1 MKRNILLLVT
11 LCFGTFALAQE
22 AVRFGDREVY
32 LETNVN
38 HTRRG
43 NASKTSSL
51 ELGTPAGEK
60 LNVLIQF
67 EKGKGWTNALSQ
79 KGVLLGDY
87 LGNGA
92 YYASVPPGGK
102 PSDFF
107 GTGLR
112 VVTPIRGAWKLPS
125 AFVQKAEIPSW
136 VAVGDKFKMSLAWF
150 ESVGWEYVKRLLDSK
165 ALEYGKPSLTLR
177 EVTVT
182 ATREELE
189 ALAENEA
196 IAYIQWCEPP
206 RALLNRGAAQLSGG
220 TLLRLAQPLG
230 GRGLTGKGEKIGLWD
245 SNVGDHV
252 DYGNR
257 VHCVEFED
265 PVSASEAHGMH
276 VAGTVIGAGLLD
288 EQGKGIAPEAE
299 LWTNNFDLQSNGLSV
314 AQEMYNLWKQEKISL
329 TQNSYGAPLQWFCN
343 QVDKFS
349 YSFFHNQN
357 SDIIALLAPT
367 LTHVYALGNEQGKC
381 NMTYGALT
389 NNMKNVISVGAV
401 NVFGTTTSFSSYGPT
416 DDGRILPTLCA
427 RGASVFSTIND
438 QRYERYDGTSMA
450 CPTVTGH
457 LALLTQRYRQLNGGA
472 TPLSYFLKALVAN
485 TARDAGRP
493 GPDYQYGFG
502 ILDAVAA
509 AEVLENKWYT
519 TDEIASGSAAKT
531 VKINVPEG
539 VKQLRV
545 MLCWNDPVSRKEY
558 AHGEKALIND
568 LDLSVVCGG
577 ATVLP
582 WTLKKDAPTEN
593 AVRARNEVDNI
604 EQVTIDNPTAG
615 ETSISIAANVK
626 MGDAQSYA
634 VVWYYDFQKPQ
645 LFSPLPEEIYEP
657 GEMFYLRAENMVAPL
672 RVELSVDGGKT
683 YQNLGEYPHHSA
695 VRLPSELKPT
705 NKALLRVTDRNG
717 VVQKM
722 DAPFTVMH
730 QVKRLNLEDAYCTTA
745 GWKLTWM
752 ATEGA
757 KEYEVLRLN
766 LATEQYEP
774 LATVTATEYTLK
786 NEDVKN
792 ERNVYA
798 VRAYHADGFAG
809 ARSIAVV
816 SGKPAQLSL
825 TLAQLPYF
833 ESFVNWPLKYTYI
846 TRGKNVQFARAET
859 AAGTGLPIGS
869 HTIRLS
875 ADTPPSDWNTP
886 FEQRDNVG
894 RFELCNLDLSSL
906 TEGTKIQFVT
916 YALMTTSPDQAES
929 AQLRLLVDNEEIADV
944 QGRKHIIGDDG
955 EHTYTWDLTPFAGK
969 KVKLALETALY
980 DKDNRFLILYYEVT
994 RAIER
999 PELFVQGI
1007 KPIEA
1012 KANMGAEKIAFTLRN
1027 NSSVTMKEVPVSVQV
1042 DGKVVYSNTLKDL
1055 TAFEDREVV
1064 CTADFSYDGVE
1075 GKKFEVV
1082 ARADV
1087 EGDTD
1092 PSNNESRIEV
1102 YNKGN
1107 VILMPPVRYAF
1118 LGGQWLDIPRHDSI
1132 RVTGSARFTDM
1143 GGALE
1148 NYREKENSTL
1158 LLLPQ
1163 TPGRVIQVTFHE
1175 WDLGAGDTLSVYTN
1189 DVPRDLKLVKYPRTD
1204 VLGGQGKMRVFISE
1218 AANGGIAFQQWSRG
1232 NKPGKGWIADVK
1244 EVEMH
1249 NQWKLVALKEVV
1261 ATDGKHATVEAA
1273 IENLLPVKLTNVA
1286 IVLTQ
1291 DGKKKRYV
1299 IPTLAPK
1306 AVTNFTFPEQ
1316 WEITPP
1322 MRMELQAELALD
1334 GDTTDNAASL
1344 TIVHDAFWPNG
1355 SIKNEKELYIA
1366 RIGRYGGRSVEC
1378 QPSAKISYTPWVK
1391 LPLYTQSNNLIKVD
1405 LNNKVD
1411 AKYASAKLRVWVDLD
1426 PSDSELKDAAPELTV
1441 VPTEEGKQSY
1451 QVAIDLSQVANLE
1464 AGKCRMRL
1472 MLASDEDYA
1481 KFKAGEAIE
1490 WGHVVDITAELTA
1503 AEHPLAKDLAV
1514 VDIVNLKSGSNLSAD
1529 NKLEVKVRNNGF
1541 AAVEKVKLSLKV
1553 DGVEKQTKE
1562 FTQSVTPLGG
1572 EATIEWADA
1581 HVDLSAL
1588 GKHEIEVTQT
1598 EKDGVSYNDQYLK
1611 TVYHLVPPSNNL
1623 YALEYQSSSSAPEG
1637 VRMPDF
1643 EIDPDEVNVTF
1654 EGWWRFD
1661 NKQSQVLIDA
1671 PGVWLAVPYKA
1682 KRYDDNTLVLVCG
1695 RTQANVTKLP
1705 VIKYGQWQH
1714 IAVTLE
1720 KKRDYE
1726 FGFNYTD
1733 THIYVDGVEADCYQ
1747 LDNDSFSVGE
1757 FTVSPILS
1765 GAMGMFRVWDTDRSA
1780 QEIKDNRTKSVRK
1793 ADGSL
1798 ETDCMAEFTLTEG
1811 RLSLIASGD
1820 NHLGYLQSSDPS
1832 TVWIPIKRLIRSV
1845 EFEKQ
1850 LLPSQYVAENKIS
1863 IRVPSNFTAWNS
1875 VKLKFVEEWLNTKI
1889 TQGGTPVTESTV
1901 LDFSAAGHT
1910 LAFKATIDDL
1920 FGKQME
1926 QDFVVELLADRSSAC
1941 DILKLSLLTA
1951 ENPNLKANVEVNDP
1965 SQEILL
1971 APESTS
1977 SATPLDWKNLKIR
1990 FDAISP
1996 NASLYYGDEKI
2007 VPGTSKAFDLSQPK
2021 LLQVVA
2027 ENGRDAKFYTLQF
2040 SLPQSI
2046 TWDNAK
2052 LTLPYSGVPVALDA
2066 TASSALACSYYTLDP
2081 SIATINA
2088 EGKLVTVGIGTTKIV
2103 ALQNGNSIYKA
2114 ATTVEREVEVTRV
2127 PLTITMKPATMAQG
2141 DKLPTFQFEY
2151 AGLQFAETEQLYR
2164 PHYVVKLA
2172 DGKFWNASMPALRQ
2186 GSYEVIP
2193 ADYTTPYLQGAYT
2206 VTCKPGTLTVTA
2218 PTTAQEVTITLCDD
2232 QNTPLENATLWCG
2245 KTKYLSDAT
2254 GKVTMF
2260 LLPNKYTCRAMKE
2273 GYTPATTSFEVKDEK
2288 LAQTLILAKY
2298 THTLTYTADDNGL
2311 IIGAAVQRV
2320 ATGGT
2325 GTAVVAAPKSLA
2337 YRFKQWSDG
2346 KMEAARTEVDVKA
2359 DIAVKAEFE
2368 EAIYSISYTVSEGG
2382 EFETGTQAQQ
2392 KVAYGKDA
2400 APVTVKAKPG
2410 YRFLSWSD
2418 GNTELTRH
2426 DKAIENDAELVA
2438 IFMQPYSIA
2447 WKENFDFG
2455 TKVLQ
2460 HWLIDPPT
2468 IGRGWVLRPKNMI
2481 HKLHTGEGAVL
2492 MIDPKSEELY
2502 YTGRVYSPWLS
2513 LENRAN
2519 ANVKLSFQS
2528 WFGIPLGFGATAVLQ
2543 YQFEDNNW
2551 VDAATMTAS
2560 TGEEVTFTLTDAQL
2574 TGHSLVRFRW
2584 VFTNTS
2590 FESWWA
2596 IDDILVQ
2603 YDPAPADAITL
2614 TYVAGDNGS
2623 VHEKGSTKP
2632 PSDKIVLVT
2641 NAANTQVV
2649 EALPASGYSFEKW
2662 SDGVTTAERT
2672 DNAFVHVRAIFKRIE
2687 QPKHT
2692 VTYSAGEHG
2701 RIEGLSYQQVEHGM
2715 SSEVVVA
2722 IPDAGFKF
2730 LKWSDKSIQNPR
2742 TDVVES
2748 DITVEALFAEAAFQ
2762 YALQYD
2768 TPEHGKIVVVQDG
2781 NELSSGAKIEPNTS
2795 ITITAVPDTDYKIE
2809 SLTVNG
2815 IDFDSGE
2822 SLAVKGDVMI
2832 AASFVS
2838 TKKTPEAVEESRT
2851 FANVRLMPNPFD
2863 NQLRITSYE
2872 LRGEYTL
2879 LNAQG
2884 VVLAS
2889 GVLEGSETFINTSS
2903 FPAGMYLLRLS
2914 AENGVTKT
2922 YRVVKQ

>member
-1 MKRNILLLVT
+1 MKRNILLIVF

-22 AVRFGDREVY
+22 AIRFGDREIY
-32 LETNVN
+32 LETNVT
-38 HTRRG
+38 HTRHG
-43 NASKTSSL
+43 GVSKTSSL
-51 ELGTPAGEK
+51 ELGVPTGEK
-60 LNVLIQF
+60 LNVLVQF
-67 EKGKGWTNALSQ
+67 EKGKVYSELLAQ
-79 KGVLLGDY
+79 KQVSLGDY
-87 LGNGA
+87 LGNNA
-92 YYASVPPGGK
+92 YYASIPSGK
-102 PSDFF
+102 RPSDFV

-112 VVTPIRGAWKLPS
+112 VVTPIRGAWKLPT
-125 AFVQKAEIPSW
+125 AFVQKAEHPSW
-136 VAVGDKFKMSLAWF
+136 VEVGDKFKMSLSWF
-150 ESVGWEYVKRLLDSK
+150 ESASWEYIKRLLDSK
-165 ALEYGKPSLTLR
+165 ALEYTQPSLTLR

-189 ALAENEA
+189 ALAEHEA

-206 RALLNRGAAQLSGG
+206 RVLLNRGAAQLSGG
-220 TLLRLAQPLG
+220 TLLRLAESLG

-288 EQGKGIAPEAE
+288 EQGRGIAPEAE

-314 AQEMYNLWKQEKISL
+314 AQEMFNLWKQEKISL

-343 QVDKFS
+343 QVNKFS

-381 NMTYGALT
+381 AGMTYGALT

-401 NVFGTTTSFSSYGPT
+401 NVFGTTTSFTSYGPT
-416 DDGRILPTLCA
+416 DDGRILPTICA

-438 QRYERYDGTSMA
+438 QRYVRYDGTSMA

-472 TPLSYFLKALVAN
+472 TPLNYFLKALVAN
-485 TARDAGRP
+485 TARDAGHP
-493 GPDYQYGFG
+493 GPDYEYGFG

-509 AEVLENKWYT
+509 LDVLENKWYT
-519 TDEIASGSAAKT
+519 TDEFEAGGAPKT
-531 VKINVPEG
+531 LKINVPAG

-582 WTLKKDAPTEN
+582 WTLKKDAPAEN
-593 AVRARNEVDNI
+593 AIRARNEVDNI
-604 EQVTIDNPTAG
+604 EQVTIDNPAEG
-615 ETSISIAANVK
+615 ETTVSVAGTLK
-626 MGDAQSYA
+626 MGDTQPYA

-645 LFSPLPEEIYEP
+645 IFSPLPAEIYEP
-657 GEMFYLRAENMVAPL
+657 REMFYLRVENMVAPL

-695 VRLPSELKPT
+695 VRLPADLKPT
-705 NKALLRVTDRNG
+705 NEAFLRITDQKG
-717 VVQKM
+717 GIQKM
-722 DAPFTVMH
+722 EAPFTVMH

-752 ATEGA
+752 PTEGA

-766 LATEQYEP
+766 LATEQYES
-774 LATVTATEYTLK
+774 LATVTATEYMLK
-786 NEDVKN
+786 NEEVKN

-798 VRAYHADGFAG
+798 VRARHADGFAG

-816 SGKPAQLSL
+816 SNKPAQLNL

-833 ESFVNWPLKYTYI
+833 ESFVSWPLKYTYI

-869 HTIRLS
+869 HTIRLA
-875 ADTPPSDWNTP
+875 ADTPPSDWSKP

-894 RFELCNLDLSSL
+894 RLELCNLDLTSL
-906 TEGTKIQFVT
+906 PQDTKIQFVT

-929 AQLRLLVDNEEIADV
+929 AQLRLLVDNDEIADV

-1007 KPIEA
+1007 KPIEG
-1012 KANMGAEKIAFTLRN
+1012 KANMGEEQIAFTLRN

-1075 GKKFEVV
+1075 GKKFEVI
-1082 ARADV
+1082 ARADA

-1189 DVPRDLKLVKYPRTD
+1189 DVPRSLMLVKHPRTH

-1244 EVEMH
+1244 EVELQ

-1261 ATDGKHATVEAA
+1261 ASDGQHATVEAA
-1273 IENLLPVKLTNVA
+1273 IENLCPVKLTNVA
-1286 IVLTQ
+1286 IVLSK
-1291 DGKKKRYV
+1291 DGQKKRYV

-1306 AVTNFTFPEQ
+1306 AVTKFTIPEK
-1316 WEITPP
+1316 WDVTPP

-1334 GDTTDNAASL
+1334 GDTSDNTASL
-1344 TIVHDAFWPNG
+1344 IIVHDAFWPNG
-1355 SIKNEKELYIA
+1355 SIRKEKELYIA
-1366 RIGRYGGRSVEC
+1366 GVGRYGGRSVEC
-1378 QPSAKISYTPWVK
+1378 QPSKKISYMPWVK
-1391 LPLYTQSNNLIKVD
+1391 MPLYTLSDNVIKVE
-1405 LNNKVD
+1405 LNNSVE
-1411 AKYASAKLRVWVDLD
+1411 AKYASAKLRIWVDLD
-1426 PSDSELKDAAPELTV
+1426 PSDNELKDAAPELNV
-1441 VPTEEGKQSY
+1441 VPLEEGKKSY
-1451 QVAIDLSQVANLE
+1451 QVSVDLSRVANLQ

-1490 WGHVVDITAELTA
+1490 WGHVVDITAELTV
-1503 AEHPLAKDLAV
+1503 AEHPLVKDLAV
-1514 VDIVNLKSGSNLSAD
+1514 VDILNLKSGSNLSAD
-1529 NKLEVKVRNNGF
+1529 NKLVVKVRNKGF
-1541 AAVEKVKLSLKV
+1541 AAVEKVKLALKV

-1562 FTQSVTPLGG
+1562 FTQSVAPFGG
-1572 EATIEWADA
+1572 EATIEWEDA
-1581 HVDLSAL
+1581 HIDLSVV

-1598 EKDGVSYNDQYLK
+1598 EKDGVAYNDKYSK
-1611 TVYHLVPPSNNL
+1611 TVYHLVPPSNKL
-1623 YALEYQSSSSAPEG
+1623 YVLEYQSSGSAPEG

-1661 NKQSQVLIDA
+1661 NKQAQVLIDA
-1671 PGVWLAVPYKA
+1671 PGVWLAIPYKA
-1682 KRYDDNTLVLVCG
+1682 KRYEDNTLVLVCG

-1765 GAMGMFRVWDTDRSA
+1765 GAMGMFRVWDTDRTA
-1780 QEIKDNRTKSVRK
+1780 EEIKNNRTKSVRK

-1798 ETDCMAEFTLTEG
+1798 EKDCMAEFTLTEG

-1820 NHLGYLQSSDPS
+1820 EHLGYLQSSDPS
-1832 TVWIPIKRLIRSV
+1832 TVWTPIKRLISSV
-1845 EFEKQ
+1845 VFEKQ
-1850 LLPSQYVAENKIS
+1850 LLPSQYVSENKIS
-1863 IRVPSNFTAWNS
+1863 VRVPSDFSSWSS
-1875 VKLKFVEEWLNTKI
+1875 VKLKFVQEWLNTKI
-1889 TQGGTPVTESTV
+1889 TKAGAPVDENTV
-1901 LDFSAAGHT
+1901 LDFSAPSHT
-1910 LAFKATIDDL
+1910 LSFKATIDDL
-1920 FGKQME
+1920 FGKQLE
-1926 QDFVVELLADRSSAC
+1926 QDFEVELLADRSSAC

-1951 ENPNLKANVEVNDP
+1951 ENPNLKTNVEINNP
-1965 SQEILL
+1965 SQAILL

-1977 SATPLDWKNLKIR
+1977 AATPLDWKNLKVH

-2007 VPGTSKAFDLSQPK
+2007 VLGTSKVLDLSQPK

-2027 ENGRDAKFYTLQF
+2027 ENGRDVKYYSLQLA
-2040 SLPQSI
+2040 LPQSI
-2046 TWDNAK
+2046 TWNSEK
-2052 LTLPYSGVPVALDA
+2052 LTIPYSGVPIALDA
-2066 TASSALACSYYTLDP
+2066 VASSGFACSYYTLDP

-2088 EGKLVTVGIGTTKIV
+2088 EGKLVTVGIGTTTIV
-2103 ALQNGNSIYKA
+2103 ALQNGDNIYQA
-2114 ATTVEREVEVTRV
+2114 ATKVERKVEVTPV

-2151 AGLQFAETEQLYR
+2151 TGLQFAETEPIYR
-2164 PHYVVKLA
+2164 PNYVVKLA
-2172 DGKFWNASMPALRQ
+2172 DGKFWDASLPALSK
-2186 GSYEVIP
+2186 GSYEVVP
-2193 ADYTTPYLQGAYT
+2193 TDYTAPYQKGAYT
-2206 VTCKPGTLTVTA
+2206 VTCKPGTLEVSA
-2218 PTTAQEVTITLCDD
+2218 PTTAQEVIITLCDA
-2232 QNTPLENATLWCG
+2232 QNAPLENATLWCG
-2245 KTKYLSDAT
+2245 KTKYMSDAT

-2260 LLPNKYTCRAMKE
+2260 LLPDKYICRAMKE

-2288 LAQTLILAKY
+2288 LTLTLILAQY
-2298 THTLTYTADDNGL
+2298 AHTLTYTADDNGL
-2311 IIGAAVQRV
+2311 IIGTAVQRV
-2320 ATGGT
+2320 AAGGT

-2346 KMEAARTEVDVKA
+2346 KTEATRTEADVKTDMA
-2359 DIAVKAEFE
+2359 LKAEFE
-2368 EAIYSISYTVSEGG
+2368 EAIYSISYAVSEGG
-2382 EFETGTQAQQ
+2382 EFVAGALEQQ

-2400 APVTVKAKPG
+2400 APVTVQAKPG

-2468 IGRGWVLRPKNMI
+2468 IGKGWVLRPKNMI
-2481 HKLHTGEGAVL
+2481 HKLHTGEGTVL

-2513 LENRAN
+2513 LANRAN
-2519 ANVKLSFQS
+2519 ASVKLSFHS
-2528 WFGIPLGFGATAVLQ
+2528 WFGIPFGYGATAVLQ

-2551 VDAATMTAS
+2551 VDATTMTPAN
-2560 TGEEVTFTLTDAQL
+2560 GDEVTFALTDAQL

-2584 VFTNTS
+2584 AFTNTS

-2603 YDPAPADAITL
+2603 YDPSPADAITL
-2614 TYVAGDNGS
+2614 TYVAGENGT
-2623 VHEKGSTKP
+2623 VHEKGSTKT

-2641 NAANTQVV
+2641 NAANTQVI
-2649 EALPASGYSFEKW
+2649 EALPATGYIFDKW
-2662 SDGVTTAERT
+2662 SDGVTTAERK

-2692 VTYSAGEHG
+2692 VTYTAGENG
-2701 RIEGLSYQQVEHGM
+2701 RIEGMAYQQVEHGM

-2742 TDVVES
+2742 TDLVES
-2748 DITVEALFAEAAFQ
+2748 DITVEALFAEATYQ
-2762 YALQYD
+2762 YTLQYT

-2781 NELSSGAKIEPNTS
+2781 KELASDAKIEPNTS
-2795 ITITAVPDTDYKIE
+2795 ITITAVPDPDYKIE

-2822 SLAVKGDVMI
+2822 SLVVKGNVTI
-2832 AASFVS
+2832 AATFVS
-2838 TKKTPEAVEESRT
+2838 TKKKPEAVEETST
-2851 FANVRLMPNPFD
+2851 FANVRLMPNPFGD
-2863 NQLRITSYE
+2863 QFRVVHDHLQGT
-2872 LRGEYTL
+2872 YTL
-2879 LNAQG
+2879 LNTHG
-2884 VVLAS
+2884 VVVRS
-2889 GVLEGSETFINTSS
+2889 GVLENTETLIHTAAL
-2903 FPAGMYLLRLS
+2903 PAGVYLLRLS
-2914 AENGVTKT
+2914 VGIETTT